1 MKPSAIT
8 PAMWPASIVLFRHGG
23 QGEAVEKAGL
33 DVTREISARV
43 HRREQRALD
52 ERDGYGE
59 GEERVGR
66 EARQHRRGL
75 EAGRVHG
82 DEQGRED
89 ERGDERG
96 RLPGPSERRS
106 GARCCRRGESSLDQ
120 AFELLGVC
128 TFERPPRLSEEDVVE
143 ARRMEL

>member
-1 MKPSAIT
+1 MAGEHRAVPD
-8 PAMWPASIVLFRHGG
+8 GG

-66 EARQHRRGL
+66 KARQHREGL

-82 DEQGRED
+82 DEAAVGKMSGGMNEAGCLAVRTTL
-89 ERGDERG
+89 RRAM
-96 RLPGPSERRS
+96 LP
-106 GARCCRRGESSLDQ
+106 
-120 AFELLGVC
+120 
-128 TFERPPRLSEEDVVE
+128 TW
-143 ARRMEL
+143 